1 MSIRILKK
9 ALGLLVVDIVIIIGI
24 FVLQFRTD
32 SSIIEKIGNLQFTFS
47 QSEDENKVVTV
58 KNKLNVTYNGINF
71 FCDDEHPA
79 VIVDNKNNKIP
90 VKFSSWEK
98 QDDLSYKLLFTNGIS
113 VVFELASTDQNA
125 SLAII
130 TDFPKN
136 VKNFAIPYS
145 YASNMK
151 IQKDDGNR
159 VILDGRKD
167 SWEVSANS
175 LADGYFSSSK
185 KDFIATYAIY
195 DETQKFTF
203 DSIVE
208 LAIANSSIFEQNL
221 AAFRNNLITSFK
233 ANNVEA
239 NLTEQIVVSYIAA
252 QAESG
257 NYVSAID
264 EIPMGYK
271 KSKQRTYLSAPY
283 LNTLEEM
290 NAILDKTI
298 KEYEKKITDASN
310 TNSFDIF
317 TVHNIANFM
326 YIHSNPAAVKK
337 LLQGTS
343 YIDVNNLTIAQA
355 AGILQV
361 YSDLVK
367 LNAEYANLLIP
378 TLENCVQRITD
389 ACNYDGNILSI
400 SENDTFLSVIQG
412 IETGVALLRYG
423 TITNNV
429 TLQKAG
435 YVIVNSYL
443 TESSSFDLRTL
454 ANLYPILSFNNWYY
468 PHFEK
473 ISDSDD
479 NFIWAWTCAK
489 SITSIKEEESL
500 SIKID
505 FPENYTHYVILKGIP
520 KFSKIYIYNMAFRTD
535 SRFETY
541 NSSGYVYKQNTKT
554 LLLKSRHKSKIE
566 TVTFEYKELNEKVVT
581 DKPVVE
587 IKPANEAV
595 VSTTTDTA
603 AATAGKT
610 DSTSENKEKPT
621 AAEPAASAT
630 VTENVAESVTTGE
643 VSENSNAETE
653 PVESTESETESE
665 ETKTDNKSNKKS
677 KRRNKKN

>member
-58 KNKLNVTYNGINF
+58 NNKLNVTYNGINF

-98 QDDLSYKLLFTNGIS
+98 QDDLSYKLSFTNDIS
-113 VVFELASTDQNA
+113 VVFELASTDSNA

-136 VKNFAIPYS
+136 IKNFAIPYN

-159 VILDGRKD
+159 VILDGRKN

-175 LADGYFSSSK
+175 LSNGYFYTSSS
-185 KDFIATYAIY
+185 DFVATYAIY

-208 LAIANSSIFEQNL
+208 LASANSSVFEQNITT
-221 AAFRNNLITSFK
+221 FRNNLISAFK

-252 QAESG
+252 QAENG
-257 NYVSAID
+257 NYVSAVD
-264 EIPMGYK
+264 EIPSGYK
-271 KSKQRTYLSAPY
+271 KNKQRTYLSAPY

-290 NAILDKTI
+290 NSILEKTI
-298 KEYEKKITDASN
+298 KEYEKKITDASAL
-310 TNSFDIF
+310 NSLDIF
-317 TVHNIANFM
+317 TVRNIADFM
-326 YIHSNPAAVKK
+326 CIHSNPAVVKK

-343 YIDVNNLTIAQA
+343 YVDSNTLTISQA

-361 YSDLVK
+361 FSDMSK
-367 LNAEYANLLIP
+367 LNSEYAKLMVPALS
-378 TLENCVQRITD
+378 NCVQRITD
-389 ACNYDGNILSI
+389 ACNYDGNVLSI

-412 IETGVALLRYG
+412 IETGIALLRYG
-423 TITNNV
+423 TLTDDL

-435 YVIVNSYL
+435 YVLVNSYL
-443 TESSSFDLRTL
+443 IESGSFDLRTL
-454 ANLYPILSFNNWYY
+454 ANLYPILSYNNWYY

-473 ISDSDD
+473 ISGSED
-479 NFIWAWTCAK
+479 NMMWAWTCAK
-489 SITSIKEEESL
+489 SITSSKEDGIM
-500 SIKID
+500 SINID

-520 KFSKIYIYNMAFRTD
+520 QFSTIYIYNMAFRTD
-535 SRFETY
+535 PRFETY
-541 NSSGYVYKQNTKT
+541 NSSGYVYKQNSQT
-554 LLLKSRHKSKIE
+554 LLLKSRHKSKLE
-566 TVTFEYKELNEKVVT
+566 TVSFEYDGLTDRVVT
-581 DKPVVE
+581 DRPVVE
-587 IKPANEAV
+587 IKPDQETVAASTTDTTT
-595 VSTTTDTA
+595 VSTETDTTSDSTTETTTTD
-603 AATAGKT
+603 
-610 DSTSENKEKPT
+610 S
-621 AAEPAASAT
+621 T
-630 VTENVAESVTTGE
+630 VTENETSETVAETAVTEETE
-643 VSENSNAETE
+643 TESTETAETE
-653 PVESTESETESE
+653 
-665 ETKTDNKSNKKS
+665 TDNKSNKKS